1 MILNHSTHS
10 TNTFFPEEKE
20 KIIKN
25 IFLDKSIP
33 NPSIFYQGEGKERYD
48 KVSKSPEYRANRVE
62 EELFRKNAETL
73 SKYIKDY
80 VTDVGCGNGEKAV
93 AFLSAILPFLHAKK
107 KLTYIASESSAT
119 MIELAEQNIKRAMM
133 ELAKQDSTRAIP
145 EVNIGN
151 HQVIREGN
159 DLFTNALQKNTY
171 LCLGFLL
178 GDFSNPGMVEEL
190 KKMSNRGTLK
200 GNDIIFSY
208 FEVPENK
215 EEEEKTIGL
224 YDNKIGKGFIFNG
237 LENIGIDTSYFDHM
251 VEYDPKDHCVYISI
265 KAKKSYPIM
274 VEGKSCVIQEGF
286 SYRVYQS
293 RRFTKEEISVIL
305 KEIGCKKLEHFS
317 QEGISL
323 VVAKQAPKYYKKS
336 LQTAAVIL

>member
-1 MILNHSTHS
+1 MILSHSPH
-10 TNTFFPEEKE
+10 NTDIFSPEEKE

-33 NPSIFYQGEGKERYD
+33 NPSIFYQGKGRERYD

-62 EELFRKNAETL
+62 EELFQKNAKTL
-73 SKYIKDY
+73 AQYIKGY
-80 VTDVGCGNGEKAV
+80 VTDVGCGNGEKAI
-93 AFLSAILPFLHAKK
+93 AFLSAIRAFLSSGK

-119 MIELAEQNIKRAMM
+119 MIELAEKNIKA
-133 ELAKQDSTRAIP
+133 AIP
-145 EVNIGN
+145 DIKIGN

-159 DLFTNALQKNTY
+159 DLFTNALQNNTY

-208 FEVPENK
+208 FEVPKN
-215 EEEEKTIGL
+215 EEEEKKTTDL
-224 YDNKIGKGFIFNG
+224 YDNETGKKFIFNG
-237 LENIGIDTSYFDHM
+237 LENIGIDTSYFDHV

-265 KAKKSYPIM
+265 KAKRSHTI
-274 VEGKSCVIQEGF
+274 
-286 SYRVYQS
+286 
-293 RRFTKEEISVIL
+293 TL
-305 KEIGCKKLEHFS
+305 
-317 QEGISL
+317 
-323 VVAKQAPKYYKKS
+323 
-336 LQTAAVIL
+336 